1 MGQGRRTGWLAWM
14 AIVGLAAC
22 TGGTGEAPPQGASG
36 VEAPA
41 SATGAPEASEAPAAG
56 TPGTAAAAQMS
67 THQHRPGMIHEAGQ
81 HVMPFSLE
89 ATLHVFEMTRE
100 GGIQDVVVREPGNQ
114 EQIDLIR
121 QHLQEEAELFAQGD
135 FSDPASLHGADMPG
149 LAELTAGAS
158 RMQVVYSELPD
169 GARITYTSDDPALVT
184 AIHRWFGAQ
193 LSDHGTDATYR

>member
-1 MGQGRRTGWLAWM
+1 MGPERRTGWLSWM

-22 TGGTGEAPPQGASG
+22 TGGTGEAPPEGASEG
-36 VEAPA
+36 IE
-41 SATGAPEASEAPAAG
+41 
-56 TPGTAAAAQMS
+56 AAADMS

-121 QHLQEEAELFAQGD
+121 QHLQEEAELFGQGD

-149 LAELTAGAS
+149 LAELAAGAS

-169 GARITYTSDDPALVT
+169 GARITYTTADPALVT

>member
-1 MGQGRRTGWLAWM
+1 MGPARRTGWWAWM
-14 AIVGLAAC
+14 AIAGLAAC
-22 TGGTGEAPPQGASG
+22 SGGTGEAPSQGEAAVPAEGAPGASD
-36 VEAPA
+36 VPA
-41 SATGAPEASEAPAAG
+41 GG
-56 TPGTAAAAQMS
+56 TPGSAAATPMS

-89 ATLHVFEMTRE
+89 ATLHVFEMTGE

-121 QHLQEEAELFAQGD
+121 QHLQEEAELFAQGN

-149 LAELTAGAS
+149 LAELAAGAS
-158 RMQVVYSELPD
+158 RMEVVYSELPD
-169 GARITYTSDDPALVT
+169 GARITYTTDDPALVT

>member
-1 MGQGRRTGWLAWM
+1 MGMKRGTRRLAW
-14 AIVGLAAC
+14 VVVLAGC
-22 TGGTGEAPPQGASG
+22 TGGNGEAPPEVASG

-41 SATGAPEASEAPAAG
+41 PAGGAPGAPAPPPAD
-56 TPGTAAAAQMS
+56 MS

-121 QHLQEEAELFAQGD
+121 QHLQEEASMFARGD

-169 GARITYTSDDPALVT
+169 GARITYSTSDPDLVT